1 MKFFEIIKD
10 NIILADKA
18 KWYKNFLFKAR
29 GLMFTMPLKRG
40 KAIILEAD
48 EEGILDT
55 TIHMLFVF
63 FPIDVI
69 WVNLEKKVVDIKR
82 NVLPFTPWLSPKDPA
97 KYVVE
102 LPSSSTKF
110 VKVGDSIIF
119 NEA

>member
-18 KWYKNFLFKAR
+18 KWYKNFFFKAR
-29 GLMFTMPLKRG
+29 GLMITMPLKKG

-48 EEGILDT
+48 EEGILNT
-55 TIHMLFVF
+55 TIHMIFVF

-69 WVNLEKKVVDIKR
+69 CVNLEKKVVDIKR
-82 NVLPFTPWLSPKDPA
+82 NVVPFTPWLSPRDPA

-102 LPSSSTKF
+102 FPSSSTKH
-110 VKVGDSIIF
+110 VKIGDSLVF
-119 NEA
+119 NEI